1 MPQTPDLS
9 GTVAL
14 VTGASRGLGRALALA
29 LGAAGAEV
37 IALARTSGA
46 LEELDDAIRAA
57 GGPRATLT
65 PLDVAEDEGLAN
77 LGLAIHQRW
86 GRIDLLVHA
95 AAHAGP
101 LSPAEHVDAK
111 VWDRCFAVNARAVS
125 RLIVAAEPL
134 LRPAPRPR
142 AVFFEDRWNR
152 GAFHG
157 AYAASKAAGQTAWE
171 AWAAESARK
180 PLEVVGLAPPPM
192 ATALRARFHPGE
204 DRAKLTA
211 ADDTAATLLPQVLGE
226 RVA

>member
-1 MPQTPDLS
+1 MSSLPDLS
-9 GTVAL
+9 GRVAL
-14 VTGASRGLGRALALA
+14 VTGASRGLGRAMAEA
-29 LGAAGAEV
+29 LGAARAEV
-37 IALARTSGA
+37 IAVARTSGG
-46 LEELDDAIRAA
+46 LEELDDAIQAA

-65 PLDVAEDEGLAN
+65 PLDVTEDDGLAN
-77 LGLAIHQRW
+77 LGLALHGRW

-101 LSPAEHVDAK
+101 LSPAEHVDPK

-125 RLIVAAEPL
+125 RIIAVTEPL
-134 LRPAPRPR
+134 LRAAPRPR

-152 GAFHG
+152 GPFHG

-180 PLEVVGLAPPPM
+180 PLQVLALAPPPM

-204 DRAKLTA
+204 DRAKLTRPAEA
-211 ADDTAATLLPQVLGE
+211 AAALMPELTA
-226 RVA
+226 